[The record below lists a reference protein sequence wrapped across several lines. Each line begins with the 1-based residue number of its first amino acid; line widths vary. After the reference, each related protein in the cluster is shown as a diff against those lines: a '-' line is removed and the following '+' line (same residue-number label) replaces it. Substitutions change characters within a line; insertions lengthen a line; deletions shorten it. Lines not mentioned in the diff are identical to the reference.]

1 MAGSADP
8 AGDRFA
14 DVGENAWMSCQDVL
28 NRSPL
33 PFIPIPDV
41 LLPQRA
47 DRAAAGMMPTRAF
60 RHCDAITTASALG
73 RHVFPPIQGFRT
85 VPEMAG
91 LRAEDRNAFRST
103 VIRPNTDPHRQRGQ
117 YGAAERRRRKHGVE
131 P

>member
-1 MAGSADP
+1 MDELPGRA
-8 AGDRFA
+8 
-14 DVGENAWMSCQDVL
+14 E
-28 NRSPL
+28 PL
-33 PFIPIPDV
+33 ATSFHPIPDV

-47 DRAAAGMMPTRAF
+47 DRAATGMMPTRAF

>member
-1 MAGSADP
+1 
-8 AGDRFA
+8 
-14 DVGENAWMSCQDVL
+14 MSCQDVL

-60 RHCDAITTASALG
+60 RHCDAIRTTSALG
-73 RHVFPPIQGFRT
+73 RHVFPPIQGFKT

-91 LRAEDRNAFRST
+91 LRAEDWDAFRTT
-103 VIRPNTDPHRQRGQ
+103 VVWPNEDSHRQRGQ
-117 YGAAERRRRKHGVE
+117 YAAAERRRRKHGVE